1 MTRRNVELK
10 AHFPDLQAGHNAA
23 ARLGAIDTDTL
34 HQVDTYFHSAEG
46 RLKLGEITSQAD

>member
-10 AHFPDLQAGHNAA
+10 AHFPDLQAGHTAA

-34 HQVDTYFHSAEG
+34 QQVDTDFHSAEG
-46 RLKLGEITSQAD
+46 RLKLREITSQAD